1 MGFAGIKSQWMK
13 LQMLASNLP
22 EKVTEQVK
30 PLLKNQTTTCYKDCK
45 KELIKLLAPKDDDIF
60 DKATG
65 LLLTTTPSA
74 LAKQLSAQ
82 HAPMLHPCRGAAV
95 RDCLVA
101 CGAGDSDL

>member
-22 EKVTEQVK
+22 EKVTEQVT
-30 PLLKNQTTTCYKDCK
+30 PFLKNQTTTCYKDCK
-45 KELIKLLAPKDDDIF
+45 KELIELLAPKDDIF

-101 CGAGDSDL
+101 CGAGDSAL